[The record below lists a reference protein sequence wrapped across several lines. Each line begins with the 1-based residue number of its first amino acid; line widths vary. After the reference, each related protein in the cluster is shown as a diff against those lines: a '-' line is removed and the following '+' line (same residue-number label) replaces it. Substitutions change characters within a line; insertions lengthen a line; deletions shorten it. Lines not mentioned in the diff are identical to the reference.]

1 MKKSLSV
8 LLALVM
14 LFGCFSM
21 VASAKYYDGEMVP
34 VKETI
39 NGLEYQYKVTSEC
52 TCENADHFDGK
63 KCHCC
68 VKCPN
73 LDISYLTKCA
83 TENNENGEVGFDGTV
98 CCEDCTGIT
107 WGCNCGCV
115 CCGEKDQNLDDNK
128 NNIGD
133 FITDEDKQS
142 FVDGFQAIL
151 KKISDAFDAFFD
163 AIFAFLKID
172 KVLGTTK

>member
-21 VASAKYYDGEMVP
+21 VASAKYYEGEMVP
-34 VKETI
+34 VKGAI
-39 NGLEYQYKVTSEC
+39 GGGYEYQYRVTSDC
-52 TCENADHFDGK
+52 TCENAAHSNGE

-83 TENNENGEVGFDGTV
+83 TENNENGETGFDGSV
-98 CCEDCTGIT
+98 CCEDCKGI
-107 WGCNCGCV
+107 WPCNCKCV
-115 CCGEKDQNLDDNK
+115 CCGEKDQDLDDNK
-128 NNIGD
+128 NNFDD
-133 FITDEDKQS
+133 FVTEQDKEQ
-142 FVDGFQAIL
+142 FVSGFQAIL

-163 AIFAFLKID
+163 AIFAFLRID
-172 KVLGTTK
+172 EVLGKTE